1 MKLFTLWFLFIS
13 SIIFT
18 WQVLAKS
25 GEESVDYSKFSKE
38 LAEELQSD
46 IKNLEKSDSEDS
58 FYDEKKDYAKFSA
71 RITDRDKSANIIKV
85 TSENRNIKFFRA
97 GDEIR
102 FNIASMKN
110 KEKCVAHVRSVE
122 PRYFVAFVKDL
133 NPCWGS
139 EDYFRRGTVLVIESY
154 RLAERVREAS
164 VYRRVLLS
172 RKKSF
177 FGQLNNVNHFVWS
190 YNQQKIKVAAKYDKK
205 IMEIKNR
212 KQNALEE
219 LQLNKKDQVYLQKE
233 LIYRLDSIDN
243 DLEFY
248 RIESDELAIDRW
260 HMDHDL
266 GIPVGKRPAP
276 IKPKL

>member
-1 MKLFTLWFLFIS
+1 MKSFILWFLFIS
-13 SIIFT
+13 SLIFT
-18 WQVLAKS
+18 WQTIAIS
-25 GEESVDYSKFSKE
+25 GEEAVDYSKFSKE
-38 LAEELQSD
+38 LADELQRDISD
-46 IKNLEKSDSEDS
+46 LEKSDNEDS
-58 FYDEKKDYAKFSA
+58 FYDDKTDYSKFSA
-71 RITDRDKSANIIKV
+71 RITDRDKSANIIKI

-97 GDEIR
+97 GDEIH
-102 FNIASMKN
+102 FNIASHKS
-110 KEKCVAHVRSVE
+110 KSKCVAHVRSVE

-139 EDYFRRGTVLVIESY
+139 EEYFRRGTVLVIESY

-164 VYRRVLLS
+164 IYRRVLLN

-177 FGQLNNVNHFVWS
+177 FGQLNSVNHFVWS
-190 YNQQKIKVAAKYDKK
+190 YNQQKVKVAAKYDKK
-205 IMEIKNR
+205 IMEVQKR
-212 KQNALEE
+212 KQTALEE
-219 LQLNKKDQVYLQKE
+219 LQLDKKDQVYLQKE
-233 LIYRLDSIDN
+233 LIFRLDSIDK

-276 IKPKL
+276 IKPTL